1 LHADED
7 GRLHSSAKSGKP
19 PELKRERPAGRR
31 AAKRQNS
38 LIYRPLCEPLEGPC
52 RWSLP
57 RPAVEVPLGFVCVLD
72 RSPRRPGQAARLT
85 AAGADR
91 GLACA
96 RRGPSPRP
104 LFTRIKSDSLL
115 PSRRLKPAKT
125 QRPVLACV
133 LGRLPKGPRIVQS
146 LTKWSEK

>member
-1 LHADED
+1 MHTIKSGRPTTAASWHRSRPHPDLHADED

-38 LIYRPLCEPLEGPC
+38 LIYRPLSEPLEGPC

-57 RPAVEVPLGFVCVLD
+57 RSAVEVPLGFVCVLD

-85 AAGADR
+85 LLERTAGSPALAAALHHDR
-91 GLACA
+91 Y
-96 RRGPSPRP
+96 
-104 LFTRIKSDSLL
+104 
-115 PSRRLKPAKT
+115 SRASKAT
-125 QRPVLACV
+125 A
-133 LGRLPKGPRIVQS
+133 
-146 LTKWSEK
+146 